1 MSRPSLNN
9 MLNYADEMLTLK
21 ENLANNNNNKANAEN
36 LIMKLTGTVPNWN
49 KNKTTRLYKIIMNLA
64 NALGTNISNLKN
76 NTNNGCRRV
85 GALQTRGTCWFYSI
99 LNGFILSEDG
109 VKILFARLK
118 DIYASLKPEEK
129 AYFNTN
135 FNALCPM
142 QNLTRMNQIY
152 FWKFMDQYLCFQ
164 STPKPTQLRRSKSIT
179 LLRGVNLQG
188 RKAKLH
194 GGLEGAYPQQEIT
207 QVLDHLGFKDKYYTI
222 GSGAD
227 KFDGR
232 RRPQFVVVMQNTGI
246 VPWAYMMTFPAK
258 LMKDPKYS
266 LMCGSLVIEN
276 KSMNN
281 SDRHRAHAL
290 AGYVCN
296 GKGFIFDS
304 NSTEIY
310 RCNWWLPAEYK
321 KVVDAE
327 IAPRYDQFKNGKI
340 TDYLYAFA
348 IFARKEFTNPISP
361 SCLKRTSTGASVF
374 VRAQINK
381 AFNAATSY
389 NRGMKAINA
398 LVTNGVNIKSEN
410 YVNFKKRLR
419 AKFPPPKTF
428 LNKASYNKL
437 LNEAN
442 SYNAGV
448 RVLNIMTGPGHNMA
462 ARPED
467 VENFKA
473 RLRAKFRNGAGP
485 SRSPLNSL
493 LNRATNYKGGMRAL
507 ANYMG
512 TGGHVSV
519 TAYNN
524 FERRLRA
531 KFANGAGPS
540 RQTNNSG
547 KNK

>member
-1 MSRPSLNN
+1 MSRPTLNN

-21 ENLANNNNNKANAEN
+21 ENLANNNNNRANAEN
-36 LIMKLTGTVPNWN
+36 LLTKLTGTIPNWN
-49 KNKTTRLYKIIMNLA
+49 KNKTTRLYKIVMNLA
-64 NALGTNISNLKN
+64 NALGTNISKLKN

-85 GALQTRGTCWFYSI
+85 GALQTRGTCWLYSI

-118 DIYASLKPEEK
+118 EIYANLKPEEK

-135 FNALCPM
+135 FNAPCPM
-142 QNLTRMNQIY
+142 RNLTRMNQIY
-152 FWKFMDQYLCFQ
+152 FWKFLDQYLCFQ
-164 STPKPTQLRRSKSIT
+164 SVPKPTQLRRSKSFA

-188 RKAKLH
+188 VKARAH
-194 GGLEGAYPQQEIT
+194 SGLEGAYPQQEIT

-222 GSGAD
+222 GSGED

-232 RRPQFVVVMQNTGI
+232 RRPQFMVVMQNTGI
-246 VPWAYMMTFPAK
+246 VKQAYMLTFPAK
-258 LMKDPKYS
+258 LMKDTKYS

-281 SDRHRAHAL
+281 SERHRAHAL

-310 RCNWWLPAEYK
+310 RCDWWLPAEYK

-327 IAPRYDQFKNGKI
+327 IAPRYNQFKNGKI
-340 TDYLYAFA
+340 TGYLYAFA

-381 AFNAATSY
+381 AFNEATSY
-389 NRGMKAINA
+389 NRGMIAINA

-419 AKFPPPKTF
+419 AKFPGMLTQANYNKIINEARRYNNAMNVMNDLINNGAKVNAAAYANFKARLRAKFPPRKTL

-442 SYNAGV
+442 SYNAGM
-448 RVLNIMTGPGHNMA
+448 RVLNIMTGPGHNLA

-467 VENFKA
+467 LENFKA
-473 RLRAKFRNGAGP
+473 RLRAKFAGGAGP
-485 SRSPLNSL
+485 SRRS
-493 LNRATNYKGGMRAL
+493 
-507 ANYMG
+507 
-512 TGGHVSV
+512 
-519 TAYNN
+519 
-524 FERRLRA
+524 
-531 KFANGAGPS
+531 
-540 RQTNNSG
+540 NNSG

>member
-9 MLNYADEMLTLK
+9 MLNS
-21 ENLANNNNNKANAEN
+21 ANELIEAKNVFGNTNNNKASAED
-36 LIMKLTGTVPNWN
+36 LLMKLTSTLPNWN
-49 KNKTTRLYKIIMNLA
+49 QNRTTRLYKTIMKLA
-64 NALGTNISNLKN
+64 NSFGANLN
-76 NTNNGCRRV
+76 NYRNKNNGCRRV

-135 FNALCPM
+135 FNALCPL

-152 FWKFMDQYLCFQ
+152 FWKFLDQYLCFQ

-188 RKAKLH
+188 TKAKLH
-194 GGLEGAYPQQEIT
+194 GGLKGAYPQQEIT
-207 QVLDHLGFKDKYYTI
+207 QVLNHLGFKDKYYTI
-222 GSGAD
+222 GSWAE

-232 RRPQFVVVMQNTGI
+232 RRPQFVVVIQNTGV
-246 VPWAYMMTFPAK
+246 VPWAYMPTFPAK

-276 KSMNN
+276 RHVNN
-281 SDRHRAHAL
+281 SEMHRAHAL

-310 RCNWWLPAEYK
+310 RCDWWLPAEYK

-327 IAPRYDQFKNGKI
+327 IAPLYDQFKNGKI
-340 TDYLYAFA
+340 TDYQYAFV

-389 NRGMKAINA
+389 NNGMRAINA

-419 AKFPPPKTF
+419 AKFTPRKTL
-428 LNKASYNKL
+428 LNKQSYNKL
-437 LNEAN
+437 LNEAYNYN
-442 SYNAGV
+442 SGV
-448 RVLNIMTGPGHNMA
+448 RMLGIMTGPVHNMA

-473 RLRAKFRNGAGP
+473 RLRAKFAGGAGP

-531 KFANGAGPS
+531 KFP
-540 RQTNNSG
+540 TNNYA